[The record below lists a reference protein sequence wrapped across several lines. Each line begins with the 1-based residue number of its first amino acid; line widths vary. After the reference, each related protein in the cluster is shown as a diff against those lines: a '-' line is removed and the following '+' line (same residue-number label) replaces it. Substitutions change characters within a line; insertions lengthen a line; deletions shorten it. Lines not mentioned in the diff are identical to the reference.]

1 MASPLIHGLLSPIT
15 ETSLFYSIFLLLALF
30 VFTLYF
36 YRTYLHPLS
45 SIPGPILYR
54 LTSLP
59 LYIHSYLGRESSVIT
74 SLHAQYGPIVRIGPN
89 EVVIADGAA
98 LPQIYTPSENAS
110 RGGFVKAPC
119 YQNFHSEN
127 GIETIFSTVDPE
139 HRKPRARAVMP
150 LFGAGEVRKGIAR
163 FDGVVGKLVRRL
175 RAEARGS
182 LDGERGREVDLLVL
196 ARMWA
201 LDSVSG
207 YLFGESYGA
216 LEQGKLRLDAA
227 AYVES
232 ITAYGRFFFLPNA
245 LFLHILS
252 WSEYLFPSTRAEE
265 SLARVDAYVTPLIER
280 AASGGDGSMVGTFQ
294 DRLLKAGISKEET
307 SVQMKDVIFAGT
319 DTTAMNLATI
329 LWWLVKKPEVH
340 ELLRQEILQAEKE
353 TPSDPTGNNIPTTS
367 TTTFLTG
374 GTNTLPYLDAVI
386 REGLRLS
393 RANPTRLPRIVP
405 PCGYTEYFL
414 PAGTQISEQISTL
427 HGAAGVYEEPGDFRP
442 ERWLLP
448 QGRGGARGD
457 EDGGNPPSLLHR
469 DFFPFGLGARTCI
482 ARALAT
488 QEVICAVR
496 GVVRDGV
503 LMDCVR
509 ARVVDGRIRIR
520 EWFNAQVVGGRIG
533 VVWG

>member
-1 MASPLIHGLLSPIT
+1 MAGYMNPSISEEVATTMASPLIHGLLSPIT

-30 VFTLYF
+30 VVTLYF

-119 YQNFHSEN
+119 YQNFHGEN

-182 LDGERGREVDLLVL
+182 LEGERGREVDLLVL

-216 LEQGKLRLDAA
+216 LEQGSAFAVRRVGDAKPQDGQGGNQGGEELRLDAA

-265 SLARVDAYVTPLIER
+265 SLARVNAYVTPLIER

-329 LWWLVKKPEVH
+329 LWWLVKKPEV
-340 ELLRQEILQAEKE
+340 
-353 TPSDPTGNNIPTTS
+353 
-367 TTTFLTG
+367 
-374 GTNTLPYLDAVI
+374 
-386 REGLRLS
+386 
-393 RANPTRLPRIVP
+393 
-405 PCGYTEYFL
+405 
-414 PAGTQISEQISTL
+414 
-427 HGAAGVYEEPGDFRP
+427 
-442 ERWLLP
+442 
-448 QGRGGARGD
+448 
-457 EDGGNPPSLLHR
+457 
-469 DFFPFGLGARTCI
+469 
-482 ARALAT
+482 
-488 QEVICAVR
+488 
-496 GVVRDGV
+496 
-503 LMDCVR
+503 
-509 ARVVDGRIRIR
+509 
-520 EWFNAQVVGGRIG
+520 
-533 VVWG
+533 